1 MAPRYTLRDI
11 PDGEPGAVSPWRGWG
26 DAEVL
31 SEGFAA
37 NPTTLRDL
45 QARCGYS
52 NLQAAEA
59 CGVSLRTYRR
69 WRSEGNP
76 APGAVRL
83 LAVLAGYVPWDGWQG
98 WEVHQG
104 YLFPPGFS
112 RGGILPGEFHALVFL
127 RQLVTAYRQDSQG
140 LRAQLAEAEA
150 RLAEAEV
157 RLAEAEA
164 RHARLAPAPGPA
176 LRLVQ
181 AAG

>member
-1 MAPRYTLRDI
+1 LCDI
-11 PDGEPGAVSPWRGWG
+11 ADGGPGAVSPRRDWSE
-26 DAEVL
+26 AEVL

-37 NPTTLRDL
+37 NPTVLRDL

-52 NLQAAEA
+52 NLEAAQA

-104 YLFPPGFS
+104 FLFPPGFS

-127 RQLVTAYRQDSQG
+127 RQLVTAYRQDSQR
-140 LRAQLAEAEA
+140 LRAQLSEAEA
-150 RLAEAEV
+150 RL
-157 RLAEAEA
+157 LDAEA
-164 RHARLAPAPGPA
+164 RLLDAEALHAQPAPAPGPA